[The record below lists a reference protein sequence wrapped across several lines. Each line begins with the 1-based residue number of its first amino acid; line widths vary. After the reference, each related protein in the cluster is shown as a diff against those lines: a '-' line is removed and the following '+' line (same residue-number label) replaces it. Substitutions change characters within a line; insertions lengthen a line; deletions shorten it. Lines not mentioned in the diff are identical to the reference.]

1 MNPLLLAAFAYS
13 KKIKS
18 DRDQRR
24 AVAAQRAKSKITNFA
39 FGDNGIRVLGENDKL
54 KSDEK
59 LYGFRIGDGDT
70 INKYPAESA
79 QLVDLYEN
87 PFGGNLITKQQ
98 YNSLPQNTGYD
109 KIDLADSTT
118 TTKPPLGKVVAQRS
132 TADNKLYYM
141 EGYKPFEEDEK
152 VETKYVR
159 LDKNNK
165 FVDVKDGEKATHTQI
180 IKTVG
185 NSVTRETP
193 GKIDVDKVEKE
204 YVKYYD
210 KDKNETTN
218 INEFAFKETVTE
230 VDGVETKVGEL
241 QPFNSNKKIVKK

>member
-1 MNPLLLAAFAYS
+1 S

-18 DRDQRR
+18 DRDKQR
-24 AVAAQRAKSKITNFA
+24 AIATQQAKSKITNFA

-54 KSDEK
+54 KSNEK

-70 INKYPAESA
+70 INKFPAESA

-87 PFGGNLITKQQ
+87 PLGDNLITKQQ
-98 YNSLPQNTGYD
+98 YNALNTGYD

-141 EGYKPFEEDEK
+141 EGFKPFEEDEK
-152 VETKYVR
+152 VETKYVK
-159 LDKNNK
+159 LDKNNRY
-165 FVDVKDGEKATHTQI
+165 VDVKPGEKATHTQK

-185 NSVTRETP
+185 NSVTREDP
-193 GKIDVDKVEKE
+193 VRIDVDKVEKE
-204 YVKYYD
+204 FVKYYD
-210 KDKNETTN
+210 KDKNETT
-218 INEFAFKETVTE
+218 
-230 VDGVETKVGEL
+230 
-241 QPFNSNKKIVKK
+241 